1 MEPSVSGPVEWLLRQ
16 SGALGRGTPF
26 GAVDRVGEIQPEM
39 LQTRIEGRWDTV
51 CYLVIFKVYFNAILL
66 YIYIYTYV
74 MLYDIYEIELYFE
87 ASCCRTC
94 HVLLMNSM
102 KNLPT
107 ASSLLDYVTT
117 CTLQWPE
124 APKKLN
130 VLKWKHCH
138 QRHLLLSF
146 VKAIANPMYSWWWQN
161 LKVLM
166 TAMSRACS
174 AELRPMPSLLG
185 RQGIERS
192 ERRLLLIVQSVASWQ
207 TPWSGQEMC
216 KVPRHVYPI
225 LTYLNCYTSGMW
237 SMFFLKGVCPVF
249 SISHR

>member
-1 MEPSVSGPVEWLLRQ
+1 
-16 SGALGRGTPF
+16 
-26 GAVDRVGEIQPEM
+26 
-39 LQTRIEGRWDTV
+39 
-51 CYLVIFKVYFNAILL
+51 
-66 YIYIYTYV
+66 